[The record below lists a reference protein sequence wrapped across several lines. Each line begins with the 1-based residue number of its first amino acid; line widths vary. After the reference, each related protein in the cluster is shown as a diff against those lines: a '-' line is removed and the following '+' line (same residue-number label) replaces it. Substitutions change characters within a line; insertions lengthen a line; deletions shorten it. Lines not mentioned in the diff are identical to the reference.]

1 MSIPD
6 PQAHLEVP
14 TQDAALSADALRA
27 LHPVQ
32 DMPDDSPTEALG
44 LCLSGG
50 GYRAMLFH
58 LGALWRL
65 NETKLL
71 KDVERISSVSGG
83 SITAATL
90 GLHWSALDWRDGV
103 ARNLD
108 ELLVNPVRE
117 LAGETIDASSVI
129 EGLLP
134 FTSVG
139 KRVAHAY
146 REHLFGEA
154 TLQELPDDEQREGPR
169 FVICATNLES
179 GVLFRFSRP
188 YLADYRVGT
197 IRQPEIALADA
208 VAASSAFPPV
218 LSPFEIDLSEA
229 DWETVDGNVLV
240 APEWRGEIKL
250 SDGGVYDNLGLE
262 TVWKRCQTV
271 LISDGG
277 GQTPDD
283 SDPPS
288 DWPRQSLRVLKI
300 IDNQVRA
307 LRKRQAVGSYRLG
320 LRRGTYWGIRSHV
333 ADYDLADALEVSQDL
348 TRELAETPTR
358 LKKLDSARQE
368 NLINWGYAI
377 CDTALRKWVK
387 PHLERPKRLPY
398 PDADVR

>member
-1 MSIPD
+1 MPE
-6 PQAHLEVP
+6 PR
-14 TQDAALSADALRA
+14 LSPDALRN
-27 LHPVQ
+27 LQPVH
-32 DMPDDSPTEALG
+32 DAPDEKPAEVIG

-58 LGALWRL
+58 IGALWRL
-65 NETKLL
+65 NETGLL
-71 KDVERISSVSGG
+71 KDVKRVSSVSGG

-90 GLHWSALDWRDGV
+90 GLHWGALDWRNGV
-103 ARNLD
+103 AANLE
-108 ELLVNPVRE
+108 ELVVAPVRA
-117 LAGETIDASSVI
+117 LARETIDVSSVI

-146 REHLFGEA
+146 REHLFGQA
-154 TLQELPDDEQREGPR
+154 TLQALPDDQHGEGPR

-188 YLADYRVGT
+188 YVADYRVGT
-197 IRQPEIALADA
+197 IREPEIDLADA
-208 VAASSAFPPV
+208 VAASSAFPPI
-218 LSPFEIDLSEA
+218 LSPFEIDLREA
-229 DWETVDGNVLV
+229 DWETVAGNKLV
-240 APEWRGEIKL
+240 EPEWRGEIKL

-283 SDPPS
+283 ADPPG
-288 DWPRQSLRVLKI
+288 DWPRQSIRVLKV

-333 ADYDLADALEVSQDL
+333 ADYELHDALEASESL
-348 TRELAETPTR
+348 TRALAETPTR
-358 LKKLDSARQE
+358 LKKFDADRQE
-368 NLINWGYAI
+368 RLINWGYI
-377 CDTALRKWVK
+377 ISDTAVRKWVK
-387 PHLERPKRLPY
+387 PGFERPDRLPY
-398 PDADVR
+398 PRVGLG

>member
-1 MSIPD
+1 LPD
-6 PQAHLEVP
+6 P
-14 TQDAALSADALRA
+14 ALSHDALRD
-27 LHPVQ
+27 LQPVH
-32 DMPDDSPTEALG
+32 DAPVDKPTEDLG

-65 NETKLL
+65 NETALL
-71 KDVERISSVSGG
+71 KDVERVSSVSGG

-90 GLHWSALDWRDGV
+90 GLHWGGLDWQNGV
-103 ARNLD
+103 AANLE
-108 ELLVNPVRE
+108 ELVVAPVRA
-117 LAGETIDASSVI
+117 LARETIDASSVI
-129 EGLLP
+129 EGRLP

-146 REHLFGEA
+146 REHLFGDA
-154 TLQELPDDEQREGPR
+154 TLQTLPDSEHGDGPR

-188 YLADYRVGT
+188 YAADYRVGT
-197 IRQPEIALADA
+197 IREPQVELADA

-218 LSPFEIDLSEA
+218 LSPFEIDLREA
-229 DWETVDGNVLV
+229 EWETVAGNKLV
-240 APEWRGEIKL
+240 TPKWRGEIKL

-262 TVWKRCQTV
+262 TVWKRCATV

-283 SDPPS
+283 SDPPG
-288 DWPRQSLRVLKI
+288 DWPRQSIRVLKV

-333 ADYDLADALEVSQDL
+333 GDYELPDPLDAPENL
-348 TRELAETPTR
+348 TRALAETPTR
-358 LKKLDSARQE
+358 LKKLDAPQQE
-368 NLINWGYAI
+368 RLINWGYVI
-377 CDTALRKWVK
+377 CDTAVRKWVK
-387 PHLERPKRLPY
+387 QGSHCPSQLPY
-398 PDADVR
+398 REAGLG